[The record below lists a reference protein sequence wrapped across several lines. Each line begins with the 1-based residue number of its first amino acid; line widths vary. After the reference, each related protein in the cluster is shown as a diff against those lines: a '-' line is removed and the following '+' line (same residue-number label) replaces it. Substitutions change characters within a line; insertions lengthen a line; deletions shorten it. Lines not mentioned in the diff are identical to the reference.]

1 MPLLRPNRPHSLRK
15 RAFTLV
21 EIMVVVVI
29 IGLLASMAAA
39 ALRKIKRSAQTS
51 RYLNDLRIFSG
62 AFEKYALENGGWPA
76 DVSRSTVPAGMAGEF
91 NATIW
96 MGTTPLGGQW
106 DYDAGV
112 FGVIAGISVVGP
124 TVDISQMQEIDAK
137 IDDGNL
143 ATGNFRQVG
152 TRFIWILDQ

>member
-1 MPLLRPNRPHSLRK
+1 
-15 RAFTLV
+15 
-21 EIMVVVVI
+21 
-29 IGLLASMAAA
+29 
-39 ALRKIKRSAQTS
+39 
-51 RYLNDLRIFSG
+51 
-62 AFEKYALENGGWPA
+62 
-76 DVSRSTVPAGMAGEF
+76 MAGQF
-91 NATIW
+91 NATLW

-112 FGVIAGISVVGP
+112 FGVVAGISVVDP

-152 TRFIWILDQ
+152 TRFIWILEQ